1 MIDIVVT
8 LVFSIVMLLFMA
20 FPAIKI
26 AEFLEAKLSLTQK
39 RKNILIITLTIA
51 LSLMVGLFLRYF

>member
-1 MIDIVVT
+1 MIDIAIT

-26 AEFLEAKLSLTQK
+26 VEFLEAKIAFTQ
-39 RKNILIITLTIA
+39 RGKNILIIIITII
-51 LSLMVGLFLRYF
+51 LSLLVGLFLRYF

>member
-8 LVFSIVMLLFMA
+8 LVFSIGMLLFMA

-26 AEFLEAKLSLTQK
+26 AEFLEAKLALSQ
-39 RKNILIITLTIA
+39 RGKNILIITLTIA
-51 LSLMVGLFLRYF
+51 LSLIVGLFLQYF